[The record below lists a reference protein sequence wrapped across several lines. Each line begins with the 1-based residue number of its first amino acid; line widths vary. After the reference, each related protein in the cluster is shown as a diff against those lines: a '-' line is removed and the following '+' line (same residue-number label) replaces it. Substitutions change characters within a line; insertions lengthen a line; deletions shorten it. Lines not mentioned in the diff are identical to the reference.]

1 MNELKQL
8 KVCSEFCSL
17 LLSKPLVLLDISELK
32 KVITLCQGAAT
43 ACCSQK
49 QTAKA
54 IAQKEVYN
62 LIKSLDE
69 EKISRLREELINKEE
84 NSGLNIIFDI
94 INKNLII

>member
-49 QTAKA
+49 QDAKA

-62 LIKSLDE
+62 LIKSLN
-69 EKISRLREELINKEE
+69 KKKVSRLREELINKEE